1 MKLAGDNKEHSV
13 VFKVSGIQFEEI
25 LARKVGFENVALW
38 SLEAVHLCNCCRFTM
53 AGNWM
58 SWS

>member
-1 MKLAGDNKEHSV
+1 MKVAGKNKEHSV

-38 SLEAVHLCNCCRFTM
+38 SLEAVHLLTA
-53 AGNWM
+53 AGLPWQAIG
-58 SWS
+58 